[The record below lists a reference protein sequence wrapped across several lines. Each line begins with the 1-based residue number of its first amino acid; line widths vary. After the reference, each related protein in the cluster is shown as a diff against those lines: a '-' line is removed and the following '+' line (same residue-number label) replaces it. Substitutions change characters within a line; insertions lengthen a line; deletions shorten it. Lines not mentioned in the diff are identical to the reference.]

1 MTNVVVGSVSKIMSG
16 SEITNR
22 IILLSNLKCSL
33 NLPEIEQR
41 PSDLSPTKAHSKF
54 DPRVLGP
61 LHTMLSRMTESVGS
75 NENLNDFGT
84 TIT

>member
-41 PSDLSPTKAHSKF
+41 PSDWSTSFVNCKKS
-54 DPRVLGP
+54 
-61 LHTMLSRMTESVGS
+61 
-75 NENLNDFGT
+75 T
-84 TIT
+84 TR